1 MKKIIIRLDLL
12 FHFQSE
18 EYFHLL
24 DYNNLKKKKKNDE
37 LDQISN
43 IRISFVKREVPQIN
57 GWRTENMPEIML
69 IIDSNQ
75 TILIMFSWHDWSY
88 FGIRTFGLKEEDSN
102 WSWNQHQNGQDEEW
116 QSFQTIISF
125 PFSII

>member
-57 GWRTENMPEIML
+57 G
-69 IIDSNQ
+69 
-75 TILIMFSWHDWSY
+75 
-88 FGIRTFGLKEEDSN
+88 
-102 WSWNQHQNGQDEEW
+102 
-116 QSFQTIISF
+116 
-125 PFSII
+125 